1 MGHGRNGVT
10 WQAPGRVNLIGE
22 HTDYNAGF
30 VLPFAIEQACTATVE
45 RIDECTLAIS
55 STQRAET
62 PHFALD
68 GLEPGAAD
76 GWAGYAAGVVW
87 ALLRL
92 GADVP
97 GLRIALDSTV
107 PPGAGLSSSAALT
120 CAVATA
126 VDDLLG
132 LRLSAGELLSVTR
145 SAENDFVGAPT
156 GGMDQLAALN
166 CTAGNVLFCDMRTLE
181 TEQVPLPLAAS
192 GLTILVVDTHAAH
205 RHADGEYQLRRAGC
219 ERAAHL
225 LGLTSLRE
233 LTVADLDPALDRLPS
248 DDLRRYTRHVVTEN
262 ERVLRTVDLLR
273 DAALAETGPL
283 LTASHESLR
292 DDYRVSITE
301 LDAAV
306 ATLLA
311 HGALGARMTGG
322 GFGGSII
329 ALIAEERC
337 DAAVKAVTITFRQ
350 HGFVAPSAFT
360 ARPSRGAHRVG

>member
-1 MGHGRNGVT
+1 VGHGRNGVT

-45 RIDECTLAIS
+45 RIDERTLAIS

-107 PPGAGLSSSAALT
+107 PPGAGLSFSAALT

-166 CTAGNVLFCDMRTLE
+166 CTAGNALFCDMRTLE
-181 TEQVPLPLAAS
+181 TEHVPLPLAAS

-219 ERAAHL
+219 ERRRAPARADLATRTDRRRPRPCPGSPPERRPAALHPTRRHRERTGAAH
-225 LGLTSLRE
+225 GR
-233 LTVADLDPALDRLPS
+233 PASRRSACRDRAATDRLARIAA
-248 DDLRRYTRHVVTEN
+248 RRLPGEHHRTRRRGRN
-262 ERVLRTVDLLR
+262 
-273 DAALAETGPL
+273 AASP
-283 LTASHESLR
+283 
-292 DDYRVSITE
+292 
-301 LDAAV
+301 
-306 ATLLA
+306 
-311 HGALGARMTGG
+311 
-322 GFGGSII
+322 
-329 ALIAEERC
+329 
-337 DAAVKAVTITFRQ
+337 
-350 HGFVAPSAFT
+350 T
-360 ARPSRGAHRVG
+360 ARSARG